1 MGRDLAFRLL
11 MYDPTNDVILDD
23 ISRVSFL

>member
-1 MGRDLAFRLL
+1 MGRDLAFGLL

-23 ISRVSFL
+23 IFPVSFL